1 MDFSAIFKVVCAW
14 ILSALVL
21 YGIGS
26 FVAAS
31 FDIASWDAEG
41 RALICMLWVGAS
53 SALSALFCPP
63 RWP

>member
-1 MDFSAIFKVVCAW
+1 MDFSTILKVACAW

-41 RALICMLWVGAS
+41 RAIICMLWVGAS
-53 SALSALFCPP
+53 IALSALFCLP

>member
-14 ILSALVL
+14 VLSALVL

-31 FDIASWDAEG
+31 FDIATWDAEG
-41 RALICMLWVGAS
+41 RALLAMLWVAAS
-53 SALSALFCPP
+53 LALSALLVLP